1 MTTPTHH
8 PRRGRMAVAAAVAVV
23 LVVAGLALFATA
35 GPNRS
40 GDPAQAIAGAPS
52 STTATPNAP
61 DLPSL
66 AGAAA
71 GDPVSTPGSD
81 AGAPSAPAVSVPS
94 SAPGVPPAA
103 NGVPAPGTAN
113 GAGTGAVVPGQP
125 GSSNGTDAGGTA
137 PGAVPGAVVPDQPGS
152 SGNAAPGDTPGNTG
166 GATPGGSGNATPGGT
181 GGGGSGVSDAA
192 RAAARAATPPTMPLN
207 TLALPTLNVGPSPLG
222 PICAEPGGI
231 LEPPANSIGMLCD
244 WRGSA
249 SLDAGAGMT
258 TLAGHINFNRL
269 PNAAFARLS
278 QMSPGDAIFTASPS
292 GRVQAWVVTRRYE
305 LPKTQQL
312 DAGAFAGPDG
322 PRQLVL
328 VSCGGALSGRS
339 YLNNVYVD
347 ATPV

>member
-1 MTTPTHH
+1 MATPTHRPH
-8 PRRGRMAVAAAVAVV
+8 RGRLAATAVASVV
-23 LVVAGLALFATA
+23 LVVVGLVLFVTA
-35 GPNRS
+35 GSNRP
-40 GDPAQAIAGAPS
+40 GDPTQAVAGAPGS
-52 STTATPNAP
+52 TSTTPYA
-61 DLPSL
+61 PSL
-66 AGAAA
+66 PPPAGAAA
-71 GDPVSTPGSD
+71 GGSVSTPSSPGHPSPGAVADGPVSSPGSD
-81 AGAPSAPAVSVPS
+81 AGAPGQPAPASGPGAAVPS
-94 SAPGVPPAA
+94 
-103 NGVPAPGTAN
+103 
-113 GAGTGAVVPGQP
+113 QP
-125 GSSNGTDAGGTA
+125 GSSASDPGSTTGGGTSGI
-137 PGAVPGAVVPDQPGS
+137 PGVPIQGETPGNP
-152 SGNAAPGDTPGNTG
+152 GNAAVVDT
-166 GATPGGSGNATPGGT
+166 GA
-181 GGGGSGVSDAA
+181 GSGVSDAA
-192 RAAARAATPPTMPLN
+192 RAAARAATPPTMPPN

-278 QMSPGDAIFTASPS
+278 QMSPGDAIFTSSPS
-292 GRVQAWVVTRRYE
+292 GQVQAWVVTRRYE

-328 VSCGGALSGRS
+328 LSCGGALSGRS

-347 ATPV
+347 AVPV